1 MLFLFVV
8 SFLSFFF
15 TIFAFLEPA
24 WTDFVLI
31 SLPVALASLILLL
44 QLYQKQAQP
53 KPKQSRR
60 PKQPKV
66 WAIIDGSNV
75 MYWVNGEPSVDPLR
89 AVTRRLSELGFSPRV
104 FFDANAGYLLC
115 GRYLHD
121 RDFENILRL
130 QTASVTVVPKG
141 TIADEAILREA
152 RKLKAI
158 VVTND
163 RYRDWAELY
172 PEVQSDGFLMR
183 GKYHSERLFLD
194 ADVKVAS

>member
-1 MLFLFVV
+1 
-8 SFLSFFF
+8 
-15 TIFAFLEPA
+15 
-24 WTDFVLI
+24 
-31 SLPVALASLILLL
+31 
-44 QLYQKQAQP
+44 
-53 KPKQSRR
+53 
-60 PKQPKV
+60 
-66 WAIIDGSNV
+66 

-121 RDFENILRL
+121 RDFKNILRL